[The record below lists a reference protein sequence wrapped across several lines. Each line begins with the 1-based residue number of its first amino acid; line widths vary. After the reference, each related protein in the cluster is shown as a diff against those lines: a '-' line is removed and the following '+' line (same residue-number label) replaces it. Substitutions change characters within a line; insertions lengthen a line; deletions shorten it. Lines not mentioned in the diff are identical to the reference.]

1 MIRAR
6 WLTGTALA
14 AGLVLA
20 ATLGLFYLMGDCWS
34 AHDAPEAIRACEIDK
49 RRGVFAFLVVAG
61 GMWLAS
67 VVLALRGRALA
78 KRLGLLSG
86 PVAFLAA
93 SVLF

>member
-1 MIRAR
+1 MTRAR
-6 WLTGTALA
+6 WLTGAALA

-20 ATLGLFYLMGDCWS
+20 AMLGLLYLMGDCWS
-34 AHDAPEAIRACEIDK
+34 AHAAPEAIRACEIDK
-49 RRGVFAFLVVAG
+49 RGGMFAFLAVAG
-61 GMWLAS
+61 GLWLAGAT
-67 VVLALRGRALA
+67 LAARGRPFA